1 MKKLGC
7 CTLCGMPVFD
17 MDDRGLLPLE
27 EARRV
32 TLILADGTTTDLT
45 FCAGCEVGP
54 EQMPAIHRV
63 MLESWAAEGGP
74 DPVAQIDNI
83 PLGVIR
89 EEPWRDALRREAGH
103 GRTDR

>member
-32 TLILADGTTTDLT
+32 TLALADGSETDLT
-45 FCAGCEVGP
+45 FCDGCEVGP
-54 EQMPAIHRV
+54 EQMPAIHRA
-63 MLESWAAEGGP
+63 MLEAWAAEGEFGLTQ
-74 DPVAQIDNI
+74 VDNV

-89 EEPWRDALRREAGH
+89 EEPWRDALRREGSH